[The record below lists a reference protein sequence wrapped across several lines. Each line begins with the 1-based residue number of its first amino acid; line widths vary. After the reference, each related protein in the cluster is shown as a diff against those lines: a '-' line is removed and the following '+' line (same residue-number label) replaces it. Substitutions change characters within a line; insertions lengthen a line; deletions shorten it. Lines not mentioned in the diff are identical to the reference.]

1 MSKINEDKKKKK
13 KFVFRYLKKSKV
25 FAFVATVAISTMIM
39 SEVLLIMHFKNEH
52 D

>member
-1 MSKINEDKKKKK
+1 MSKINKDKNETKN
-13 KFVFRYLKKSKV
+13 FRYLKKEV

-39 SEVLLIMHFKNEH
+39 SDVLLIMHFKTEQ

>member
-1 MSKINEDKKKKK
+1 MNTRKQKRRNLDI
-13 KFVFRYLKKSKV
+13 LKRKV

-39 SEVLLIMHFKNEH
+39 SEVLLIMHFKNEQ